1 MTITS
6 SQRKKLKSLAH
17 HLSSAVNIGKDGL
30 SEGVFHSISE
40 VLEKYELVKIKFSK
54 NKELKQEYS
63 QKITNKTNS
72 IKVCL
77 IGNILVI
84 YKKSKK
90 PQNRHIK
97 L

>member
-30 SEGVFHSISE
+30 NEGVFNSISE

-54 NKELKQEYS
+54 NKEFKQEYS
-63 QKITNKTNS
+63 QKIINNTDS
-72 IKVCL
+72 AKVCL

-90 PQNRHIK
+90 PKNRHLK